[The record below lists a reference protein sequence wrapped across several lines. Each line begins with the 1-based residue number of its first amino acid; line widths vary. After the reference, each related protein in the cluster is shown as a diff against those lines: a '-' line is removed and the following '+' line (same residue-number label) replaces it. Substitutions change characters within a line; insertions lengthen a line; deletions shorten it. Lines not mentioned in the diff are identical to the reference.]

1 MIVILIK
8 KALFTRWLLIG
19 TLFSLSIGGLNLAA
33 VQVSPQKPRQYF
45 EKRGE
50 IVWELAMPHKAVA
63 ITFDDGPS
71 PSFTRQIMDLF
82 SHYQGYATFFV
93 TGTQVEKFPDVLQ
106 EIARR
111 RHEIGNHL
119 YHHRP
124 IPSLS
129 EYHLIRELQRTHR
142 LVQEL
147 TGNTIRIFRPINGF
161 YDEKVVRAAHAMN
174 YQVIIWS
181 QDSQD
186 WSKKTGN
193 EIATRIIDEIR
204 PGQILL
210 FHDQGGNRN
219 NTIDA
224 LKIILPELA
233 SRGYHLITVSQ
244 LIKLSHHPPTTPV
257 LKKQADSRDPK
268 RR

>member
-1 MIVILIK
+1 MLVILIK
-8 KALFTRWLLIG
+8 KAVFSRWLLIG
-19 TLFSLSIGGLNLAA
+19 ALLSMAIGGFSLT
-33 VQVSPQKPRQYF
+33 VVEVSPPKNRQYF

-50 IVWELAMPHKAVA
+50 IVWELAMSHKAVA

-71 PSFTRQIMDLF
+71 PSFTQQIMDLF
-82 SHYQGYATFFV
+82 SHYGGYATFFV
-93 TGTQVEKFPDVLQ
+93 TGSQVEKFPEVLQ

-119 YHHRP
+119 FHHRP

-129 EYHLIRELQRTHR
+129 EYHLIQELQRTHR

-147 TGNTIRIFRPINGF
+147 TGDTIRIFRPINGF
-161 YDEKVVRAAHAMN
+161 YDEKVVRVARSMN
-174 YQVIIWS
+174 YQVILWS

-186 WSKKTGN
+186 WSKKTGS
-193 EIATRIIDEIR
+193 EIAANILDQIR

-219 NTIDA
+219 NTVDA

-233 SRGYHLITVSQ
+233 SRGYHFLTVSQ
-244 LIKLSHHPPTTPV
+244 LINLSHRPPTTPV
-257 LKKQADSRDPK
+257 LKNEETPSDPK
-268 RR
+268 R